1 MVEIS
6 VVPIAE
12 VPVPVD
18 VEKPRPVVLVVDDE
32 RLIAETL
39 SIILSGSGFAAMP
52 AYDGE
57 SALEIAKVIPP
68 HVLLTDIVMPGMT
81 GIELAIALRE
91 KIADCRVLLFS
102 GQSSTIDLLAE
113 ARAAGHEFA
122 MLTKPVPPAELIA
135 CIKGCMQADVP
146 STVFMPTSADNDDL
160 DLAFE
165 RIAI

>member
-1 MVEIS
+1 MVESS

-12 VPVPVD
+12 VPVPFD
-18 VEKPRPVVLVVDDE
+18 VEKLRPVVLVVDDE
-32 RLIAETL
+32 RLIADTL
-39 SIILSGSGFAAMP
+39 SIILSGNGFAAIP
-52 AYDGE
+52 AYDGK

-113 ARAAGHEFA
+113 ARAAGHDFA
-122 MLTKPVPPAELIA
+122 ALTKPVPPAELIA
-135 CIKGCMQADVP
+135 RIRECMQNDAQ
-146 STVFMPTSADNDDL
+146 STVFRPTSTDHDDVA
-160 DLAFE
+160 LASA
-165 RIAI
+165 RMTI

>member
-18 VEKPRPVVLVVDDE
+18 VEKLRPVVLVVDDE

-135 CIKGCMQADVP
+135 RIRECLPNDAP